1 MHELRCGGT
10 MHAKLLEDNLLEVK
24 CGRRSC
30 GARRGVVILH
40 TFDLTTGQMTGTAK
54 FAEPPKER
62 NDHGTGQLS
71 AVRSA

>member
-10 MHAKLLEDNLLEVK
+10 MHAKLLDDRILEVK

-30 GARRGVVILH
+30 GAKRGVVVLH
-40 TFDLTTGQMTGTAK
+40 TFDLNSGQMVGTARY
-54 FAEPPKER
+54 AEPPKEG
-62 NDHGTGQLS
+62 NSHGTGQLS